1 MSPLLIDKLAW
12 MHIKDR
18 KVLFARSF
26 GKDVFYTPGGK
37 REVGES
43 DADALIREIR
53 EELDVDLVQDSLQL
67 LHVFEGP
74 AYGKVDGQQVR
85 LTCYTGDY
93 TGELKPFSEI
103 EELVWLGSADTD
115 HTTVTGTLV
124 LHWLKEQGM
133 ID

>member
-1 MSPLLIDKLAW
+1 
-12 MHIKDR
+12 
-18 KVLFARSF
+18 LFARSF

-43 DADALIREIR
+43 DIDALTREIS
-53 EELDVDLVQDSLQL
+53 EELGVDLVRDSLEP

-74 AYGKVDGQQVR
+74 AHGKLEGHQVR

-93 TGELKPFSEI
+93 VGELKPDSEI
-103 EELVWLGSADTD
+103 EELGWLRSIDTD
-115 HTTVTGTLV
+115 STTVTGTLV
-124 LHWLKEQGM
+124 LEWLKERDM